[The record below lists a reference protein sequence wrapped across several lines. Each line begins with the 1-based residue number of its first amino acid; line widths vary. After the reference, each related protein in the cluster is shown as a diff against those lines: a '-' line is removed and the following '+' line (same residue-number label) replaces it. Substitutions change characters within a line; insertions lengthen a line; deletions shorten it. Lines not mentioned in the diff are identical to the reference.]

1 MSDERHFRVAVIG
14 AGPAGIGTAV
24 SLAKRGIGPV
34 VLIERR
40 AEAGGT
46 PMGYRRK
53 DGGVPTFVEWT
64 RGRVVFGEELAERI
78 DSQKPWQLVAGG
90 AERQDSV
97 WNGVNATAAGSEIV
111 AIQDGARPCT
121 PLAATQLAVATAR
134 EMGAAVLAGRLADTL
149 KRGDGEGQI
158 VGTVDRKNLWAVQTP
173 QVFRREIILAAL
185 AKVRDEGLSITDD
198 TAACEALGQAVKL
211 IECDQP
217 NPKATTPADLPYIE
231 TLLAE

>member
-1 MSDERHFRVAVIG
+1 MPGVSIVIVAAGSGSRMGQGDKLFLDIAGLPLIGHTWRRCDLFPDADEIILV
-14 AGPAGIGTAV
+14 
-24 SLAKRGIGPV
+24 
-34 VLIERR
+34 
-40 AEAGGT
+40 
-46 PMGYRRK
+46 
-53 DGGVPTFVEWT
+53 T
-64 RGRVVFGEELAERI
+64 RDDMRTLFEELAERI
-78 DSQKPWQLVAGG
+78 DAQKPWQLVAGG

-231 TLLAE
+231 SLLAE